1 MKNYALNLLFIV
13 ILLFFIFNLFV
24 IFNVIQIKESYSRVY
39 SIFII
44 IFIILNLIYFKAKE
58 KQRTNNKWGVLK
70 ND

>member
-13 ILLFFIFNLFV
+13 ILLFFTFNLFV

-58 KQRTNNKWGVLK
+58 KQRTNNK
-70 ND
+70 

>member
-58 KQRTNNKWGVLK
+58 KQRTNNK
-70 ND
+70 